1 MGFLLIEYPTVREVF
16 IDDVQCGSTRTPFQV
31 SNGYHWIDL
40 GKNYDYSP
48 SAQRVNVQG
57 EPYQA
62 PVRASF
68 RPL

>member
-16 IDDVQCGSTRTPFQV
+16 IDDVQCGSTGTPFQV

-40 GKNYDYSP
+40 GKNYGYSP
-48 SAQRVNVQG
+48 SAQRVNVHG